1 MEPGL
6 QDPRL
11 SVLSIAQVLVE
22 VIQCL
27 LEPGH
32 APSLPSLRTDSLVCH
47 LLICMRL
54 FKGVQT
60 SLLGV
65 HRRYQVLLH
74 HCLSTPL
81 RQGLFLVLGLSFLAG
96 LVAHRGVFSTLSLG
110 AGAAGIAGG
119 PARVRTRDYASSSLN
134 HKGSPALA
142 PVLCFQCPEA
152 S

>member
-27 LEPGH
+27 IEPGH
-32 APSLPSLRTDSLVCH
+32 APSLTSLRADSLVCSSAYM
-47 LLICMRL
+47 CA
-54 FKGVQT
+54 FVQGCAHIFVG
-60 SLLGV
+60 SPQKVSG
-65 HRRYQVLLH
+65 VLLH

-119 PARVRTRDYASSSLN
+119 PACCL
-134 HKGSPALA
+134 
-142 PVLCFQCPEA
+142 
-152 S
+152 